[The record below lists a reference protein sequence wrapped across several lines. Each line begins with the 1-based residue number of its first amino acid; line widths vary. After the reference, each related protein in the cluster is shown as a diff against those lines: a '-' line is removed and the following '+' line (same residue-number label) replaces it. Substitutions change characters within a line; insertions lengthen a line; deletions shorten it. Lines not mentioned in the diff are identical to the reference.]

1 MQLLPL
7 LACCVT
13 TCPAYDPEWSWHCW
27 QEASDVQTES
37 ALGFR
42 AIGEDRQAAPAQ
54 AQAQPADQPAA
65 AELSPDAKLE
75 EAVRGP

>member
-1 MQLLPL
+1 M
-7 LACCVT
+7 
-13 TCPAYDPEWSWHCW
+13 
-27 QEASDVQTES
+27 QTES